1 MNMHASRLD
10 QPLDEPRG
18 PVPHVENVMPVAIRP
33 EIVMARGQ
41 GSWLW
46 DTEGRRYLDLVQGWA
61 VNCLGHSPPRVAA
74 ALAEQARTLLNPS
87 PSFYNAKAL
96 ELAAAVARHTGLDHV
111 FFTSTGA
118 EANEGAIKLARK
130 WGSVARR
137 GAYQI
142 VTLAN
147 AFHGRTLATMSAS
160 GKAGWDRLFEPKV
173 PGFKKVPAGDLGA
186 LRAAVDDATVAVML
200 EPIQGE
206 AGVVP
211 ISLEHLRAIRALT
224 EERGVLLIADEVQT
238 GVGRTGAFLCLD
250 HAGVRADIVT
260 LAKGLGGGVPIGA
273 LVARRE
279 VSCFAPGDQGGTYN
293 GNPLVCAAA
302 LAVLEE
308 VTSPGFLEAVR
319 ERGAHLAEGLAA
331 LSRRLGLG
339 EVRGAGL
346 LLALDLDAPRAE
358 RVVAAARR
366 RGLLVNAPRPGTLRF
381 MPALN
386 VSREDLDEA
395 LAILSA
401 ALEDPAAR

>member
-1 MNMHASRLD
+1 
-10 QPLDEPRG
+10 
-18 PVPHVENVMPVAIRP
+18 MPIAIRP
-33 EIVMARGQ
+33 EIVMARGA
-41 GSWLW
+41 GSYLW

-61 VNCLGHSPPRVAA
+61 VNCLGHAPPRVAA

-87 PSFYNAKAL
+87 PSFYNPRYL
-96 ELAAAVARHTGLDHV
+96 DLAAAVARHTGLDHV

-130 WGSVARR
+130 WGSMARQ

-142 VTLAN
+142 ITFVN

-160 GKAGWDRLFEPKV
+160 GKPGWDRLFEPKV
-173 PGFKKVPAGDLGA
+173 AGFKKVPANDLQA
-186 LRAAVDDATVAVML
+186 LRAAIDDDTVAVML

-206 AGVVP
+206 VGVIP
-211 ISLEHLRAIRALT
+211 ISIDNLRAIRALT
-224 EERGVLLIADEVQT
+224 EERGILFIADEVQT
-238 GVGRTGAFLCLD
+238 GVGRTGTFLCVD
-250 HAGVRADIVT
+250 HAGVRPDIVT

-279 VSCFAPGDQGGTYN
+279 VSVFAPGDQGGTYN

-308 VTSPGFLEAVR
+308 VTAPGFLERVR
-319 ERGAHLAEGLAA
+319 ENGAFLAEGLAV

-358 RVVAAARR
+358 KVVALARE
-366 RGLLVNAPRPGTLRF
+366 RGLLVNAPRPQTLRF

-386 VSREDLDEA
+386 VSREELREA
-395 LAILSA
+395 IAILESV
-401 ALEDPAAR
+401 LQDPASR

>member
-1 MNMHASRLD
+1 MQTA
-10 QPLDEPRG
+10 PLPPRD
-18 PVPHVENVMPVAIRP
+18 VPPMPIPHLENVMPIAVRP
-33 EIVMARGQ
+33 EVVMARGA
-41 GSWLW
+41 GSYLW
-46 DTEGRRYLDLVQGWA
+46 DTEGRRYLDLIQGWA
-61 VNCLGHSPPRVAA
+61 VNCLGHAPPRVVT

-87 PSFYNAKAL
+87 PSFHNPRHL

-130 WGSVARR
+130 WGSVARK
-137 GAYQI
+137 GAHQI

-160 GKAGWDRLFEPKV
+160 GKPGWDRLFEPKV
-173 PGFKKVPAGDLGA
+173 PGFRKVPADDLRA
-186 LRAAVDDATVAVML
+186 LRGAIDDETVAVML

-211 ISLEHLRAIRALT
+211 ISLENLRAIRALT
-224 EERGVLLIADEVQT
+224 EERGVLFIADEVQT
-238 GVGRTGAFLCLD
+238 GVGRTGKFLCVE
-250 HAGVRADIVT
+250 HAGVRPDIVT

-308 VTSPGFLEAVR
+308 VTAPGFLERVR
-319 ERGAHLAEGLAA
+319 ESGAYLADGLAA

-346 LLALDLDAPRAE
+346 LLALDLEAPRADK
-358 RVVAAARR
+358 VVALSRQ
-366 RGLLVNAPRPGTLRF
+366 RGLLVNAARPRTLRF

-386 VSREDLDEA
+386 VARAELDEA
-395 LAILSA
+395 LAILA
-401 ALEDPAAR
+401 AVLDDPASR